1 MAAELEAE
9 LNQEL
14 LNEEDDLNAAIA
26 NMSNDDI
33 RATIRALE
41 NEIRIMNSD
50 VNRIRYE
57 SEQQKAH
64 VKDNKEKIK
73 LNKQLPYLVA
83 NVIEIVEPYVDPNE
97 TDGAT
102 QDSSL
107 TPECKGVVVK
117 TSTRQTIFLPIP
129 GLIRAEEVVPGE
141 LIGVNKVRI
150 L

>member
-1 MAAELEAE
+1 MIIFFNVLTGDLAL
-9 LNQEL
+9 Q
-14 LNEEDDLNAAIA
+14 EDDLNAAIA

-73 LNKQLPYLVA
+73 LNKQ
-83 NVIEIVEPYVDPNE
+83 
-97 TDGAT
+97 
-102 QDSSL
+102 
-107 TPECKGVVVK
+107 
-117 TSTRQTIFLPIP
+117 
-129 GLIRAEEVVPGE
+129 
-141 LIGVNKVRI
+141 
-150 L
+150 

>member
-14 LNEEDDLNAAIA
+14 SNEEDDLNAAIA